1 MLKIIKYASKP
12 SFISQKIFSKN
23 FVAIHKIKPILLLNK
38 PIYVEFS
45 ILELSKL
52 FMYDLHFNYFKKK
65 FDVKL
70 LLADTDSLRYE
81 IKGEDDVYEKIYL
94 DKDLFD
100 FSNYPSSTM
109 ELHSKFYDVTNKKV
123 VFKIKDELLG
133 KVISEFIGLKS
144 KMYSLVTAD
153 DEEKIK
159 AKGVN
164 KTLRQMNLLMFYLIK
179 KLLDI
184 IWTEFKVKDI
194 DLVLMVFTKF
204 PCLVLMI
211 KCIY

>member
-1 MLKIIKYASKP
+1 
-12 SFISQKIFSKN
+12 
-23 FVAIHKIKPILLLNK
+23 
-38 PIYVEFS
+38 
-45 ILELSKL
+45 
-52 FMYDLHFNYFKKK
+52 
-65 FDVKL
+65 
-70 LLADTDSLRYE
+70 
-81 IKGEDDVYEKIYL
+81 
-94 DKDLFD
+94 
-100 FSNYPSSTM
+100 
-109 ELHSKFYDVTNKKV
+109 
-123 VFKIKDELLG
+123 
-133 KVISEFIGLKS
+133 
-144 KMYSLVTAD
+144 MYSLVTAD